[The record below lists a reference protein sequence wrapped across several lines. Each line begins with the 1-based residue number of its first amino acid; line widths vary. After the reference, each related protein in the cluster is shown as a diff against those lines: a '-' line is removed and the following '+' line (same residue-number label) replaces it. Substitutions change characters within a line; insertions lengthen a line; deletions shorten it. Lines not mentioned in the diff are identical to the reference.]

1 MRRSAHVLSAAVAGA
16 APGTVAAPTT
26 ADPAARSTPRRVAP
40 GGQDT
45 VSVSCDAVGGTL
57 PEFID
62 ATSYAFDEDSV
73 RPDRFG
79 GRDRADGSGMQARSP
94 GAVVYSGRAR
104 IPARGTFRGL
114 TPGRRQT
121 QGRIPYQGGVAGQ
134 YQGQGQEGYDDR
146 GQGQSPPGI
155 QHGSQAG
162 MGRAFGGS
170 VPSPVAGG
178 PPGAAALGAAAHRLR
193 RHGLS
198 VDR

>member
-1 MRRSAHVLSAAVAGA
+1 MRRSAHVMSAAAAGA
-16 APGTVAAPTT
+16 APGAVAAPTT

-73 RPDRFG
+73 RPDRVG

-104 IPARGTFRGL
+104 IPAGGTFRARI
-114 TPGRRQT
+114 PGRRQT
-121 QGRIPYQGGVAGQ
+121 QGRIPYQGGVAGSTRARRVTTIV
-134 YQGQGQEGYDDR
+134 GTDSR
-146 GQGQSPPGI
+146 PPG
-155 QHGSQAG
+155 SSTVL
-162 MGRAFGGS
+162 R
-170 VPSPVAGG
+170 PVW
-178 PPGAAALGAAAHRLR
+178 PCLR
-193 RHGLS
+193 RFRTVTGREAGRPARPRS
-198 VDR
+198 GPRRTGCAATA